1 MKRII
6 LFFTVAITLLSC
18 KPDEPIATYIYE
30 AKPHYDKGYAE
41 FYGPYYEQF
50 NIKNNVVSL
59 SLFSDSL
66 QISDEGELSGLG
78 QYLTIDDIFVP
89 EGVEY
94 LAEGE
99 YVADSTSK
107 PFTFYHGQNFKVDD
121 LKIDVGASLYYF
133 EKNKNF
139 SVKKHIS
146 RGSFTVKIT
155 DSKHIITCNFV
166 LSDSSKVE
174 GSFSDTLPHI
184 DYSTQNR
191 ASNRPKFLKKIIS
204 Q

>member
-6 LFFTVAITLLSC
+6 LFFTVAITFLSC
-18 KPDEPIATYIYE
+18 KPDEPIAKYIYE
-30 AKPHYDKGYAE
+30 AKPHYNKGYVE
-41 FYGPYYEQF
+41 FYGPYYDQF

-66 QISDEGELSGLG
+66 KISDEGELSGLG

-89 EGVEY
+89 DGVDY

-107 PFTFYHGQNFKVDD
+107 PYTFFHGQNFKVDD
-121 LKIDVGASLYYF
+121 IKIDVGASLYYF

-174 GSFSDTLPHI
+174 GSFSDTLPHFDFSLPTMDGI
-184 DYSTQNR
+184 RRKVIT
-191 ASNRPKFLKKIIS
+191 KIAL